1 MCSFTAG
8 RFSIA
13 QRCCPLTNKLLVRE
27 KSQPQ
32 QKLGLPGGW
41 RSSTCCRIITSP
53 DPNRVS
59 TAGASVISLSI
70 QSATCSPARLHHRQ
84 FPICVLKMFGLAGS
98 IGFGANRK
106 VLHAFAARNGCP
118 IHPVCVGREKST
130 SAVAVVGLRCGQ
142 GTLATPT

>member
-1 MCSFTAG
+1 MCSSTDG

-13 QRCCPLTNKLLVRE
+13 RRYSQRANKSLVRE

-32 QKLGLPGGW
+32 QKLGLLGVW

-59 TAGASVISLSI
+59 TGGVSVISLSI

-118 IHPVCVGREKST
+118 SHAG
-130 SAVAVVGLRCGQ
+130 VVRNGK
-142 GTLATPT
+142 